1 MKIRNIYNQITAPTI
16 QDLWLYKGDLRYF
29 GNRGW
34 QSLFPDYSKNFEEIN
49 TQIDTINKQ
58 LDAIESTTASINYD
72 SNTKKIQ
79 LLSNGSVISEID
91 ATVFI
96 KDGMVSNVTIDNDTK
111 IVTIT
116 FNTDAG
122 KEDIEVDFSDIYD
135 VLSDK
140 IGSTT
145 FTDANYISKELNLTD
160 AALQLD
166 EEIKA
171 TNDNLAILNAA
182 SIKGVKVGNNT
193 TNETVENGIV
203 TIAPA
208 DVYKD
213 GAMTS
218 TLMNNLN
225 SGYTQTILCEQGE
238 NGDMGLRYYNRN
250 PVAGAGQTAKY
261 TKLSKASR
269 TASGIMD
276 YTDKIKLDS
285 IINTG
290 DGTKFLADNFTY
302 KTIQMPDLSTYATKT
317 ELSGYLPLSGGEMT
331 GPINING
338 DFSIDS
344 SGSTVVFDGA
354 HYLQFIYGTDEVTVI
369 RLGNSS
375 INVGWC
381 AGGTGDL
388 ILEGDTIYRYSA
400 SGDECT
406 IYDSGN
412 FIAGTNYVA
421 PSTLN
426 NYLPLSGG
434 TLTGIL
440 KVPYTGIQTDGGNS
454 IIFFNSSELFIGNSN
469 FRGIWETTNQDLIH
483 RRVDTNYT
491 IIDTYN
497 TFNTITYTT
506 SASEDNLRAWNNY
519 VNGYVTNLRIVDN
532 ALTSYTR
539 VVNGVDIENKKFNVY
554 IIGGDPVRLVR
565 AEYILAD
572 NGSVTVSR
580 DAYTLTPVTV

>member
-140 IGSTT
+140 IGSNT
-145 FTDANYISKELNLTD
+145 FTDANYISKETNLTD
-160 AALQLD
+160 AVMQLD

-171 TNDNLAILNAA
+171 TNDNMAILNAA
-182 SIKGVKVGNNT
+182 SVKGIKIGSNT
-193 TNETVENGIV
+193 TSEAFSSGIV
-203 TIAPA
+203 TLANATGSA
-208 DVYKD
+208 D
-213 GAMTS
+213 G
-218 TLMNNLN
+218 TL
-225 SGYTQTILCEQGE
+225 SKE
-238 NGDMGLRYYNRN
+238 D
-250 PVAGAGQTAKY
+250 K
-261 TKLSKASR
+261 TKL
-269 TASGIMD
+269 
-276 YTDKIKLDS
+276 
-285 IINTG
+285 
-290 DGTKFLADNFTY
+290 DN
-302 KTIQMPDLSTYATKT
+302 IGST
-317 ELSGYLPLSGGEMT
+317 YLPLTGGTLIGPLTINNGGLSTSRLNMGTRGSFFSYNSDDNYIRLDQYFRPNGFKWVSFGYANISGT
-331 GPINING
+331 GAFCIREEEKNPGIAKFALMFADYEGNTYKFLN
-338 DFSIDS
+338 DYNFK
-344 SGSTVVFDGA
+344 A
-354 HYLQFIYGTDEVTVI
+354 GTDYI
-369 RLGNSS
+369 
-375 INVGWC
+375 
-381 AGGTGDL
+381 
-388 ILEGDTIYRYSA
+388 
-400 SGDECT
+400 
-406 IYDSGN
+406 
-412 FIAGTNYVA
+412 A

-469 FRGIWETTNQDLIH
+469 FRGIWETTNRDLIH
-483 RRVDTNYT
+483 RRVGTNYT

-539 VVNGVDIENKKFNVY
+539 VVNGVDIENKKFDVY

-565 AEYILAD
+565 AEYTLAD
-572 NGSVTVSR
+572 NGSVTTSTN
-580 DAYTLTPVTV
+580 AYTLTPVTV

>member
-1 MKIRNIYNQITAPTI
+1 MKIRNIYNQITAHTI

-96 KDGMVSNVTIDNDTK
+96 KG
-111 IVTIT
+111 
-116 FNTDAG
+116 G
-122 KEDIEVDFSDIYD
+122 
-135 VLSDK
+135 
-140 IGSTT
+140 
-145 FTDANYISKELNLTD
+145 
-160 AALQLD
+160 
-166 EEIKA
+166 
-171 TNDNLAILNAA
+171 
-182 SIKGVKVGNNT
+182 
-193 TNETVENGIV
+193 
-203 TIAPA
+203 
-208 DVYKD
+208 
-213 GAMTS
+213 
-218 TLMNNLN
+218 
-225 SGYTQTILCEQGE
+225 
-238 NGDMGLRYYNRN
+238 
-250 PVAGAGQTAKY
+250 
-261 TKLSKASR
+261 
-269 TASGIMD
+269 
-276 YTDKIKLDS
+276 
-285 IINTG
+285 
-290 DGTKFLADNFTY
+290 GT
-302 KTIQMPDLSTYATKT
+302 
-317 ELSGYLPLSGGEMT
+317 MT
-331 GPINING
+331 GPININD

-354 HYLQFIYGTDEVTVI
+354 HVIQFKYGTDEVDVI
-369 RLGNSS
+369 RLGSSS
-375 INVGWC
+375 INVGWT
-381 AGGTGDL
+381 GGETGDVL
-388 ILEGDTIYRYSA
+388 LEGNNIYRHTPSDDKY
-400 SGDECT
+400 T

-412 FIAGTNYVA
+412 FKAGTNYVA

-483 RRVDTNYT
+483 RRVDANYT

-519 VNGYVTNLRIVDN
+519 VNGYVTNLRIVDSE
-532 ALTSYTR
+532 LTSYIR
-539 VVNGVDIENKKFNVY
+539 VVNGVDIENKKFDVS
-554 IIGGDPVRLVR
+554 IIGGNPVRLVR
-565 AEYILAD
+565 VEYTLAD
-572 NGSVTVSR
+572 NGSVTKSTNS
-580 DAYTLTPVTV
+580 YTLTPVTV